1 MSKYTLKCM
10 SWDRTNMR
18 FMVTGEKD
26 SSHGIISVP
35 IGEWRELV
43 RCWGG
48 ATDMSIY
55 EASVRAARRQK
66 VQAAQAQA
74 KTTLVK
80 ACANQRPRAAARAA

>member
-26 SSHGIISVP
+26 GSHGIISVP
-35 IGEWRELV
+35 IGEWRKL
-43 RCWGG
+43 GG

-55 EASVRAARRQK
+55 EASVPAERRPK
-66 VQAAQAQA
+66 VQAAQARA
-74 KTTLVK
+74 KTMLVK
-80 ACANQRPRAAARAA
+80 AFANQRPRAPAKAA

>member
-48 ATDMSIY
+48 ATDSG
-55 EASVRAARRQK
+55 R
-66 VQAAQAQA
+66 
-74 KTTLVK
+74 
-80 ACANQRPRAAARAA
+80 

>member
-35 IGEWRELV
+35 IRRNRASWAERRTAGVDRNAVSQHKSGAFLASSSPQSGL
-43 RCWGG
+43 RRWGNG
-48 ATDMSIY
+48 G
-55 EASVRAARRQK
+55 RRD
-66 VQAAQAQA
+66 
-74 KTTLVK
+74 
-80 ACANQRPRAAARAA
+80 RDSR